1 MRKFKNYQPSGVI
14 PATLLAFN
22 DDLSIN
28 ENETRRHLL
37 HVAATRGISAITV
50 NGHASEVHACTF
62 QEQRHVL
69 DMSVQEVGDKIP
81 LINGIYADGSQE
93 AARLAKM
100 ADEAGASCLLV
111 FPPQSMSMGGQLRQ
125 RWA

>member
-1 MRKFKNYQPSGVI
+1 MAVHKFKNYRPSGVI

-28 ENETRRHLL
+28 EKETRRHLS
-37 HVAATRGISAITV
+37 HVAATRGLSAITV

-62 QEQRHVL
+62 EEQRRIL
-69 DMSVQEVGDKIP
+69 DISVNEVGDKIP

-100 ADEAGASCLLV
+100 AEEGGASCLLV
-111 FPPQSMSMGGQLRQ
+111 AKSGSP
-125 RWA
+125 